1 MNTRGMPRRKASPAL
16 IAALVGAHLAITAL
30 TWWSLRRRTPD
41 QVRGSKHLW
50 RIASA
55 ANMTNSA
62 LYFMFGRKRS
72 NQHDG

>member
-16 IAALVGAHLAITAL
+16 IAALLGAHLAVTAL
-30 TWWSLRRRTPD
+30 TWRSLQRRTPD
-41 QVRGSKHLW
+41 QVRGNKHLW

-62 LYFMFGRKRS
+62 LYFVIGRKRS
-72 NQHDG
+72 NRIGS